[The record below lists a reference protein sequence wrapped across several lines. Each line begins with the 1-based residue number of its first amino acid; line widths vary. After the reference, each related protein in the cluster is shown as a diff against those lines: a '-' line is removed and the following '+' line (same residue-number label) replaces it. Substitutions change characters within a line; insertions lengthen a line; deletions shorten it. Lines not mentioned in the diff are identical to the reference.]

1 VADRQPVSP
10 PRKSAIA
17 ALTIGVLL
25 TLGAIRGADLYWRR
39 QEVVRTSSRRAAN
52 VSSILAEYVRGTFSA
67 GDASLRQLSLH
78 SLRIGGPAA
87 SDADWGPSLASARAG
102 LRGVGSISV
111 TDAQGVI
118 RHSTQPAIVGQSRRE
133 QYLFRRLSSEAI
145 DSFVVDTPYLVNT
158 EPKQYL
164 IPVGRRLTTRDGTFD
179 GIVAITFTPAALR
192 GFFRTVD
199 VGSGGAVWVL
209 HPDGFVL
216 VHEPSGTDPIG
227 ESSVSNPIFKGA
239 TQHAEGGVVEGVV
252 SGGGPVMLSAYR
264 VIDAPPLIVAVSLDR
279 AELLADWRRQT
290 VGSLLFFV
298 VLAATMTATLA
309 ILFRQMDARAA
320 AHRELLRVRED
331 EARHLK
337 DANERLEKA
346 LQIEQAAHRETELA
360 ARLKDEFVMTVSHEL
375 RTPLT
380 AIAGW
385 VQIIETGKLDAQQTK
400 AAIETIA
407 RSARAQGRLIED
419 LLDVSRMISGKLRLD
434 VRPLRIA
441 DVVRDAVSTVRPAAE
456 AKMLR
461 LDVVVDPEAGTMT
474 ADPDRLQQIV
484 WNLLSN
490 AIKFTP
496 AGGRVLVS
504 AERSDSAIDIVV
516 RDSGVGI
523 PPEFLPH
530 VFDRFRQGDA
540 GSQRSH
546 GGLGLGLAIVRH
558 LVELHGGT
566 VRAESGGRGQG
577 ATFRVTLP
585 IHTAIP
591 DDGAVTAPSIGA
603 APGLD

>member
-1 VADRQPVSP
+1 MVPL
-10 PRKSAIA
+10 RKSVIA
-17 ALTIGVLL
+17 TLTLGVLI

-39 QEVVRTSSRRAAN
+39 EEVVRTAARRAGN
-52 VSSILAEYVRGTFSA
+52 LSSILAEYVHGTFSA

-78 SLRIGGPAA
+78 SQRVGGPAA
-87 SDADWGPSLASARAG
+87 PDADWAPSLASSRAG
-102 LRGVGSISV
+102 LKGAGSISV
-111 TDAQGVI
+111 TDAKGVI

-133 QYLFRRLSSEAI
+133 QYIFRRLSNELT
-145 DSFVVDTPYLVNT
+145 DSFVVDTPYLSAL

-164 IPVGRRLTTRDGTFD
+164 IPVGRRLTTKDGAFD

-192 GFFRTVD
+192 DFFGTID
-199 VGSGGAVWVL
+199 VGAGGTVWVL

-216 VHEPSGTDPIG
+216 FREPSRANPIG
-227 ESSVSNPIFKGA
+227 ESSASNPIFEAAMQQPPSGVLAGRVGA
-239 TQHAEGGVVEGVV
+239 D
-252 SGGGPVMLSAYR
+252 GPVMLSAYR
-264 VIDAPPLIVAVSLDR
+264 VTDTPPLIVAVSLDR
-279 AELLADWRRQT
+279 AELLADWQRQV
-290 VGSLLFFV
+290 VGSVIFFL
-298 VLAATMTATLA
+298 VLGATMTATLA
-309 ILFRQMDARAA
+309 VLFRQMDARAA
-320 AHRELLRVRED
+320 VQRELFHARED
-331 EARHLK
+331 ESRHLK
-337 DANERLEKA
+337 QVNERLEKA
-346 LQIEQAAHRETELA
+346 LEIEQAAHRETELA

-380 AIAGW
+380 SITGW
-385 VQIIETGKLDAQQTK
+385 VQILETGRLDAPQTK
-400 AAIETIA
+400 AAIDTIA
-407 RSARAQGRLIED
+407 RSARAQARLIDD
-419 LLDVSRMISGKLRLD
+419 LLDVSRIISGKLRLD
-434 VRPLRIA
+434 VRSMRVA
-441 DVVRDAVSTVRPAAE
+441 DVVRDAVATVRPAAD
-456 AKMLR
+456 AKALR
-461 LDVVVDPEAGTMT
+461 LDTVIDPESGTIA

-496 AGGRVLVS
+496 AGGRVVVS
-504 AERSDSAIDIVV
+504 AQRSDATIDIVV

-523 PPEFLPH
+523 TAEFLPH

-566 VRAESGGRGQG
+566 VRAESAGPGHG

-585 IHTAIP
+585 IRTPADSDRGSP
-591 DDGAVTAPSIGA
+591 ETVRTQA